1 MSKKKK
7 NVYLVCIRVSQSDYT
22 EGKYYT
28 SAADT
33 THIRAVF
40 MNEAKA
46 MRYAAKLKKQI
57 DNSFCP
63 ESPDELNSERV
74 VVVEMPVQ
82 ASWRN
87 TPTDFSECN
96 ETYI

>member
-1 MSKKKK
+1 MSKKEK

-22 EGKYYT
+22 EGKYYS
-28 SAADT
+28 SAEDA

-46 MRYAAKLKKQI
+46 MRYAAKLKKRI
-57 DNSFCP
+57 DEIFCK
-63 ESPDELNSERV
+63 ETQDELNSESV
-74 VVVEMPVQ
+74 VVIETPVR

-87 TPTDFSECN
+87 TPTDFSECD